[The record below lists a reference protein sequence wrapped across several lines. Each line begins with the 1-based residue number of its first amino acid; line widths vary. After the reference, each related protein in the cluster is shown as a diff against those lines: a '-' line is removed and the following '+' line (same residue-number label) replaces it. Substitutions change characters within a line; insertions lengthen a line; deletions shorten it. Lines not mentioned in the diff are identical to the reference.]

1 MGPRGAGSETSRRRV
16 SLARELRRARC
27 PKRHECSGP
36 DCFVCLVAAYAQTVT
51 LQKPIYGP
59 RRKRA

>member
-1 MGPRGAGSETSRRRV
+1 MGPRGVESGTPRRRV
-16 SLARELRRARC
+16 SLARELRRAKC
-27 PKRHECSGP
+27 PARHACSGP
-36 DCFVCLVAAYAQTVT
+36 ECFVCLVAAYAQTVT